1 MSIETTPTDLNSR
14 INSRVGDEVTTE
26 GRNQANTAGRL
37 RSYLPLLIFVD
48 LLAITITGAAAKY
61 IYVDFYLG
69 SDEWLVE
76 YLIVSIALAALTAL
90 FYEQMELY
98 KSDTLSSPILGF
110 GKLWGGLALAF
121 LILLGLLFLLKI
133 SDNFSRGWMLTW
145 LALSAIGVVLCRWQ
159 VLTLLKSRIQTGAL
173 RHSVAIYGTREFVT
187 KISETYGEACPLSGI
202 SGTFVVSEQ
211 DLNTAQQCQQLERLR
226 SAMQANEYDTIIIAL
241 PSQNTSVIKHAIESL
256 GSYSNELL
264 LCSDLDQYP
273 YPVNGSVALGTMR
286 VDVIN
291 VVPLSETAHIAK
303 SFLDYTLATI
313 GLILLS
319 PTLMLIALAIKLDS
333 KGPVFFR
340 QHRYGQNNKIFR
352 IFKFRTMTVEED
364 GPVVVQATRDDDRIT
379 RVGRFLRRTSLDEL
393 PQLINVLLGQMSIVG
408 PRPHALAHDQDFE
421 TKLDLFSRRRRV
433 RPGITGW
440 AQVKGYRG
448 ETKTIADIEGRVQH
462 DLYYIDNWSVWLDLE
477 IIARTILVA
486 GKKAY

>member
-1 MSIETTPTDLNSR
+1 MSIETTPTNLNSR
-14 INSRVGDEVTTE
+14 TISRVGD
-26 GRNQANTAGRL
+26 GAKAGDRDQANTAGRL
-37 RSYLPLLIFVD
+37 RSYLPLLIVVD
-48 LLAITITGAAAKY
+48 LLAIVVTGAAAKY
-61 IYVDFYLG
+61 LYLDLYLG
-69 SDEWLVE
+69 SDDWLAQ

-121 LILLGLLFLLKI
+121 LILLGILFVFKI

-145 LALSAIGVVLCRWQ
+145 LALSAIAVVIGRWQ
-159 VLTLLKSRIQTGAL
+159 VLALLKSRIQTGNL
-173 RHSVAIYGTREFVT
+173 RHSVAVYGTRDFIN
-187 KISETYGEACPLSGI
+187 KISEAYGDACPLSGI
-202 SGTFVVSEQ
+202 SGTFVVSEEE
-211 DLNTAQQCQQLERLR
+211 LNSAGECQQLERLR
-226 SAMQANEYDTIIIAL
+226 NAMQANTYDTIIIAL
-241 PSQNTSVIKHAIESL
+241 PAQNKSVIKQAIESL
-256 GSYSNELL
+256 GSYSTELL

-319 PTLMLIALAIKLDS
+319 PTLLLIALAIKLES

-340 QHRYGQNNKIFR
+340 QRRFGQNNKIFR
-352 IFKFRTMTVEED
+352 IYKFRTMTVEED
-364 GPVVVQATRDDDRIT
+364 GAVVVQATRDDDRIT

-408 PRPHALAHDQDFE
+408 PRPHAVAHDQDFE

-462 DLYYIDNWSVWLDLE
+462 DLYYIDNWSIWLDLE
-477 IIARTILVA
+477 IIARTIMVA